1 VFHLA
6 EGHGSVLILR
16 LAHSTVCCDGG
27 SIFGIGKHR
36 LNVSGV
42 WASRDENF
50 SAVCR
55 LGDVGPEGV
64 DYPYR
69 EDKTILLG
77 FTDLSQAT
85 LAKTAASDL

>member
-1 VFHLA
+1 MA
-6 EGHGSVLILR
+6 EGHASILILR

-27 SIFGIGKHR
+27 SIFGIDKHR

-42 WASRDENF
+42 WASRDEIF
-50 SAVCR
+50 SAVYR

-85 LAKTAASDL
+85 LARLTPSDL